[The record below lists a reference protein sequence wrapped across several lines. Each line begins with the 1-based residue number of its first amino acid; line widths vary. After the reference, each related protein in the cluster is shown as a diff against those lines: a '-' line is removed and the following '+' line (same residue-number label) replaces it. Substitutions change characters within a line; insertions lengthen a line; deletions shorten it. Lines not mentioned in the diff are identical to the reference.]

1 MRSPSDSL
9 SAVFAALA
17 DPTRRAI
24 LLRLAEGAAPVSEL
38 ARPFDISAPAVSK
51 HLRVLSDAGLIER
64 EVDARWRIC
73 RLRADGMRNAHGWLE
88 TYRQFWED
96 SLDRLKV
103 FVEQSSAERD
113 AGDACPPAPPPEE
126 KP

>member
-73 RLRADGMRNAHGWLE
+73 RLRADGMRDAHGWLE

-103 FVEQSSAERD
+103 FVEQSSAQPD
-113 AGDACPPAPPPEE
+113 AVDACPPAPSPEE

>member
-73 RLRADGMRNAHGWLE
+73 RLRADGMRDAHGWLE

-103 FVEQSSAERD
+103 FVEQSSAQRD
-113 AGDACPPAPPPEE
+113 AVDACPPASSPEE